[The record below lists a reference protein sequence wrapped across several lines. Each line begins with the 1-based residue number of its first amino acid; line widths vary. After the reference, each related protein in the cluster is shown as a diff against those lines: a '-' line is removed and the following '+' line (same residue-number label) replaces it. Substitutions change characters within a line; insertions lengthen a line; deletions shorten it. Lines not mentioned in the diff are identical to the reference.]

1 MDGASAWQRLVHIT
15 LPSLKGLFILL
26 LILRLGSSLSVGF
39 EQIILQQGPV
49 GIQASEVIDTW
60 VYNNGIIGG
69 NWGISAAA
77 GLVKGADRRPLGDR
91 GQQAGPRLRRARSVR
106 EMTTL
111 ENSTIGDD
119 TVVERRRERKR
130 PPWMEKPHP
139 VTQVVKSIALA
150 ICVALVIIPFWSVIA
165 TSIADQET
173 INASGGGMVMWPTGV
188 TFSAYEA
195 VLSGGVVTR
204 AVIISIGIT
213 VIGTLLS
220 LAATAG
226 LAYWLSRPNAL
237 GAKPVLMLLLG
248 AVLFSPGLIPTYL
261 VVKQFNLI
269 DSLWSLVLPVLVNAF
284 NVIVM
289 RAFFQELP
297 QELFE
302 SAAIDG
308 AGSAT
313 ILFKIVLPLSKA
325 VLAVIG
331 LFYAVAYWNAF
342 FNALLFIQ
350 SSDKWPMALVL
361 RTYVVN
367 QTTIGGD
374 QVSAEVLPPQLSLQM
389 AILVIAIVP
398 ILVLYPFLQRHFAK
412 GVMIGAVK
420 G

>member
-1 MDGASAWQRLVHIT
+1 
-15 LPSLKGLFILL
+15 
-26 LILRLGSSLSVGF
+26 
-39 EQIILQQGPV
+39 
-49 GIQASEVIDTW
+49 
-60 VYNNGIIGG
+60 
-69 NWGISAAA
+69 
-77 GLVKGADRRPLGDR
+77 
-91 GQQAGPRLRRARSVR
+91 
-106 EMTTL
+106 MTTL
-111 ENSTIGDD
+111 ESSTIGDD
-119 TVVERRRERKR
+119 TVSRVNKTGR
-130 PPWMEKPHP
+130 PVWMEKPKP
-139 VTQVVKSIALA
+139 LTQVAKFIALA
-150 ICVALVIIPFWSVIA
+150 ISVLLVIIPFWSVIA
-165 TSIADQET
+165 TSIADQKT
-173 INASGGGMVMWPTGV
+173 INDSGGGMVMWPEGIS
-188 TFSAYEA
+188 FASYQA

-204 AVIISIGIT
+204 AVAISVGIT

-226 LAYWLSRPNAL
+226 LAYWLSRPGAIW
-237 GAKPVLMLLLG
+237 AKPMLMLVLG
-248 AVLFSPGLIPTYL
+248 AVLFSPGLIPSYL
-261 VVKQFNLI
+261 VVKQFNLL
-269 DSLWSLVLPVLVNAF
+269 DSLWSLILPVLVNAF

-308 AGSAT
+308 ASSAT
-313 ILFKIVLPLSKA
+313 VLFRIVLPLSKA
-325 VLAVIG
+325 VMAVIG

-342 FNALLFIQ
+342 FNALLYIQ
-350 SSDKWPMALVL
+350 STDKWPMALVL

-374 QVSAEVLPPQLSLQM
+374 QVSAEVLPPQLPLQM

>member
-1 MDGASAWQRLVHIT
+1 
-15 LPSLKGLFILL
+15 
-26 LILRLGSSLSVGF
+26 
-39 EQIILQQGPV
+39 
-49 GIQASEVIDTW
+49 
-60 VYNNGIIGG
+60 
-69 NWGISAAA
+69 
-77 GLVKGADRRPLGDR
+77 
-91 GQQAGPRLRRARSVR
+91 
-106 EMTTL
+106 MTAL

-119 TVVERRRERKR
+119 TVVERRREGKR
-130 PPWMEKPHP
+130 PPWMESPNP
-139 VTQVVKSIALA
+139 VTQVVKFVALA
-150 ICVALVIIPFWSVIA
+150 IAVVLVIIPFWSVIA

-204 AVIISIGIT
+204 AVLISIGIT
-213 VIGTLLS
+213 VVGTLLS

-226 LAYWLSRPNAL
+226 LAYWLSRPNAI
-237 GAKPVLMLLLG
+237 GAKPVLMLVLG

-261 VVKQFNLI
+261 VVKKFSLI
-269 DSLWSLVLPVLVNAF
+269 DSLWSLILPVLVNAF

-325 VLAVIG
+325 VLAVVG

-350 SSDKWPMALVL
+350 TSDKWPMALVL

>member
-1 MDGASAWQRLVHIT
+1 V
-15 LPSLKGLFILL
+15 
-26 LILRLGSSLSVGF
+26 
-39 EQIILQQGPV
+39 
-49 GIQASEVIDTW
+49 
-60 VYNNGIIGG
+60 
-69 NWGISAAA
+69 
-77 GLVKGADRRPLGDR
+77 
-91 GQQAGPRLRRARSVR
+91 
-106 EMTTL
+106 TTL
-111 ENSTIGDD
+111 EQSDINHA
-119 TVVERRRERKR
+119 TVSAPLRADRKR
-130 PPWMEKPHP
+130 PPWMEKPNP
-139 VTQVVKSIALA
+139 VTQVVKFLALA
-150 ICVALVIIPFWSVIA
+150 ISVALVIIPFWSVIA
-165 TSIADQET
+165 TSIADQKT
-173 INASGGGMVMWPTGV
+173 INASGGGMVMWPKGIS
-188 TFSAYEA
+188 FSSYAA

-204 AVIISIGIT
+204 AVVISIGIT
-213 VIGTLLS
+213 VVGTLLS

-237 GAKPVLMLLLG
+237 LARPVLMLVLG

-261 VVKQFNLI
+261 VVKGFNLL
-269 DSLWSLVLPVLVNAF
+269 DSWWSLILPVLVNAF

-308 AGSAT
+308 ASSAT
-313 ILFKIVLPLSKA
+313 VLFKIVLPLSKA
-325 VLAVIG
+325 VMAVIG

-342 FNALLFIQ
+342 FNALLYIQ
-350 SSDKWPMALVL
+350 STDKWPMALVL

-374 QVSAEVLPPQLSLQM
+374 QVSAEVLPPQLPLQM

>member
-1 MDGASAWQRLVHIT
+1 
-15 LPSLKGLFILL
+15 
-26 LILRLGSSLSVGF
+26 
-39 EQIILQQGPV
+39 
-49 GIQASEVIDTW
+49 
-60 VYNNGIIGG
+60 
-69 NWGISAAA
+69 
-77 GLVKGADRRPLGDR
+77 
-91 GQQAGPRLRRARSVR
+91 
-106 EMTTL
+106 
-111 ENSTIGDD
+111 
-119 TVVERRRERKR
+119 
-130 PPWMEKPHP
+130 
-139 VTQVVKSIALA
+139 
-150 ICVALVIIPFWSVIA
+150 
-165 TSIADQET
+165 
-173 INASGGGMVMWPTGV
+173 MVMWPTGV
-188 TFSAYEA
+188 TFSAYQA

-204 AVIISIGIT
+204 AVLISIGIT

-226 LAYWLSRPNAL
+226 LAYWLSRPNAI
-237 GAKPVLMLLLG
+237 GAKPVLMLVLG
-248 AVLFSPGLIPTYL
+248 AVLFSPGMIPTYL
-261 VVKQFNLI
+261 VVKQFNLL
-269 DSLWSLVLPVLVNAF
+269 DSLWSLILPVLVNAF

-325 VLAVIG
+325 VLAVVG

>member
-1 MDGASAWQRLVHIT
+1 
-15 LPSLKGLFILL
+15 
-26 LILRLGSSLSVGF
+26 
-39 EQIILQQGPV
+39 
-49 GIQASEVIDTW
+49 
-60 VYNNGIIGG
+60 
-69 NWGISAAA
+69 
-77 GLVKGADRRPLGDR
+77 
-91 GQQAGPRLRRARSVR
+91 
-106 EMTTL
+106 MTTL

-119 TVVERRRERKR
+119 TVVERRREGKR
-130 PPWMEKPHP
+130 PPWMERPNP
-139 VTQVVKSIALA
+139 VTQVVKFVALA
-150 ICVALVIIPFWSVIA
+150 IAVVLVIIPFWSVIA
-165 TSIADQET
+165 TSIADQAT

-204 AVIISIGIT
+204 AVLISIGIT
-213 VIGTLLS
+213 VVGTLLS

-226 LAYWLSRPNAL
+226 LAYWLSRPNAI
-237 GAKPVLMLLLG
+237 GAKPVLMLVLG

-269 DSLWSLVLPVLVNAF
+269 DSLWSLILPVLVNAF

-325 VLAVIG
+325 VLAVVG

-350 SSDKWPMALVL
+350 TSDKWPMALVL